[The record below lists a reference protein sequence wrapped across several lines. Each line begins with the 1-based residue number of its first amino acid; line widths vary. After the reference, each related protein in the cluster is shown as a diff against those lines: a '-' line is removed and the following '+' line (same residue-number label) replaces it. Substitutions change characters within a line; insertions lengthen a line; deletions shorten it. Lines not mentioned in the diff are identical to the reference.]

1 MRGSGTQRHH
11 QRRIRRKTKRQNGH
25 PWEEEEEEEEEEL
38 SKSRR
43 GNSVKRAGSR
53 IQGRSDR
60 GCGVRDER

>member
-25 PWEEEEEEEEEEL
+25 PWEEEEEEEEEL